1 MAPQR
6 AHWQIT
12 ITKATYDSW
21 SDEIQQ
27 TFISHE
33 GKYLKC
39 EGRRIKLNYNNE
51 LTYNLAVGVRQNGY
65 WNCLFSC
72 FPGATCPIGRL
83 RIVMEQCGMPLVKEA
98 DKIETLDGTSPLS
111 YMKFANRTTKP
122 IADVVDQVDTILLKT
137 FNTMKQKNVVS
148 KERFVQKLCEEYGP
162 TWITKNKT
170 VIDTYCS
177 IQEHCYKERIVNDAE
192 DDADIAERVK
202 SIISDYH
209 DNILYQLRIPGHYNT
224 KCEALEGVRLDDVS
238 TYIVIISL
246 IPYMFQRGKNLID
259 FIPGLYYWGDA
270 NSGKSMIFQLGK
282 GYRTIACDATGIGK
296 FKLETCEAGFLL
308 DDVRADTID
317 HSCYLST
324 LRQLTLGA
332 FTRIKVHSETRQI
345 KGFIAVTSNERPNF
359 LTYGYDEKNRDAWL
373 RRFIVLEF
381 KRYPD
386 MDELLI
392 NGNEFEYTIAQKTI
406 APFLRNLAD
415 DLLER
420 YGKDHRINKSI
431 SIYISHL
438 DKYIDENNPD
448 SRISLDETVDKYG
461 SHVDSAMGNLHEA
474 KTPIKRQES
483 TIVQT
488 LKRVKRQ
495 HDKNNKK
502 QEMKKKKKKEPK
514 IEIISDERMTPDSNG
529 FELSNGEGVR
539 LIEAEN

>member
-6 AHWQIT
+6 AHWQVT

-21 SDEIQQ
+21 SDDIQQ
-27 TFISHE
+27 AFINHE
-33 GKYLKC
+33 GKYVNC
-39 EGRRIKLNYNNE
+39 EGPRIKLNYNDE
-51 LTYNLAVGVRQNGY
+51 LTYNLAVGVPQNGY
-65 WNCLFSC
+65 WHCLFSC

-83 RIVMEQCGMPLVKEA
+83 RIVMEQCGMPIVKEV
-98 DKIETLDGTSPLS
+98 DKIEMLNTSPIT
-111 YMKFANRTTKP
+111 YMKFANKKKL
-122 IADVVDQVDTILLKT
+122 ADVVEQVDNMLLKT
-137 FNTMKQKNVVS
+137 FNSMKQKTVVS

-177 IQEHCYKERIVNDAE
+177 IQEHCYKERIVNDVESDDDIE
-192 DDADIAERVK
+192 DRIK
-202 SIISDYH
+202 TIISEYH
-209 DNILYQLRIPGHYNT
+209 DNILYQLRIPGHYKT
-224 KCEALEGVRLDDVS
+224 KCEALEGVSIDDVA

-246 IPYMFQRGKNLID
+246 IPYMFQRGKNVID
-259 FIPGLYYWGDA
+259 FIPGLYFWGDA
-270 NSGKSMIFQLGK
+270 NAGKSLIFQLGK

-308 DDVRADTID
+308 DDVRADTVD

-332 FTRIKVHSETRQI
+332 FTRIKVHSETRQV

-359 LTYGYDEKNRDAWL
+359 LVYGYDQKNRDAWL

-381 KRYPD
+381 KRNPE
-386 MDELLI
+386 MDELII
-392 NGNEFEYTIAQKTI
+392 NGNELEYTIAQKTI

-415 DLLER
+415 DLLNR

-431 SIYISHL
+431 NIYISHL
-438 DKYIDENNPD
+438 DKYIDESSPE
-448 SRISLDETVDKYG
+448 SRISLPKTVVENG
-461 SHVDSAMGNLHEA
+461 SHVDSTVGAVH
-474 KTPIKRQES
+474 KTKASVNTIEDIIKKTKASIKRQHEE
-483 TIVQT
+483 
-488 LKRVKRQ
+488 
-495 HDKNNKK
+495 NNKK
-502 QEMKKKKKKEPK
+502 KEMKNKKPK

-539 LIEAEN
+539 LAEAEN